1 MPRSLPNVIRLLILG
16 DLFMFSGFGLIGPIF
31 AVYVSDRI
39 PGGSIAAAGYA
50 ATIFLLTETLLKIPI
65 ARFTDKDKGY
75 KREALTLLVGTLIES
90 SVPLLYL
97 TSNTMWQI
105 YLAQVV
111 YGVGFALA
119 YPGWM
124 TMFTRHADR
133 GHEGFEWS
141 VYSSA
146 VGIGAAFAAAIG
158 GTVAQTFG
166 FSVLFYFVF
175 LAGIT
180 SSLSYALLLWYT
192 LRNGER

>member
-1 MPRSLPNVIRLLILG
+1 MRRSLPNAIRLLILG

-39 PGGSIAAAGYA
+39 PGGSIASVGYA

-65 ARFTDKDKGY
+65 GRFTDKDKGY
-75 KREALTLLVGTLIES
+75 KREALTLLIGTLIETM
-90 SVPLLYL
+90 VPLLYL
-97 TSNTMWQI
+97 ASRTMWHI

-111 YGVGFALA
+111 YGIGFALA
-119 YPGWM
+119 FPGWM

-141 VYSSA
+141 VYSSTI
-146 VGIGAAFAAAIG
+146 GIGGAFAAAIG
-158 GTVAQTFG
+158 GTVAQAFG
-166 FSVLFYFVF
+166 FPVLFYFVF
-175 LAGIT
+175 LAGVI